1 MSKCKGYVVPNG
13 YMGYIGNGTYRL
25 FSNEGDY
32 IEYYNENKNEIDT
45 DEENT

>member
-1 MSKCKGYVVPNG
+1 MTKCKGYVIPDG

-25 FSNEGDY
+25 FSLESEY
-32 IEYYNENKNEIDT
+32 IEYYTENKNEIES